1 MCSVLYADYECSRSI
16 KEMSAG
22 QLSAV
27 FRQSSGVGVSL
38 LPNITEKKYH
48 VPEAM
53 HIIEIIY
60 LKLLIIPIHY
70 SFSCCLLNSS
80 TF

>member
-27 FRQSSGVGVSL
+27 VRQSSGVGVSL
-38 LPNITEKKYH
+38 LTNVIEKNSH
-48 VPEAM
+48 VPKAM

-60 LKLLIIPIHY
+60 LKLFIIPIHY
-70 SFSCCLLNSS
+70 SFLVVG
-80 TF
+80 